1 VLLFSLQV
9 VELTVNVTWYQL
21 FTELPTTFIA
31 VCTYLA
37 ARDKHNKFPHLGPK
51 FKTAISRQRA
61 IQSTNRDALF
71 HRLTHTQGTSMFL
84 YYLFALISRQP
95 AIQTTKCDALLHHL
109 THAQGTL
116 AFLHEISRQQSTR
129 LSCNTR
135 VCKIQTVQCD
145 FR

>member
-1 VLLFSLQV
+1 MLRKLEGNVKALMCPASPGGGSLNEGGLTAKVSSEWRDVRNSTNLKGVKKGAFSTGV
-9 VELTVNVTWYQL
+9 MKAASMISTSV
-21 FTELPTTFIA
+21 IA

-84 YYLFALISRQP
+84 YHLFA
-95 AIQTTKCDALLHHL
+95 C
-109 THAQGTL
+109 
-116 AFLHEISRQQSTR
+116 TR
-129 LSCNTR
+129 FSIFSLSGH
-135 VCKIQTVQCD
+135 
-145 FR
+145 